1 MNREMTETTW
11 YAAMPI
17 ARRDDGMITTDEP
30 VECATA
36 DAAVECARQM
46 SVLPYYIGAAAFT
59 CHGDPAG
66 RFETEYL
73 KRFGSIGGGASRHP
87 PSA

>member
-1 MNREMTETTW
+1 MTDRTIW
-11 YAAMPI
+11 FAAMPI
-17 ARRDDGMITTDEP
+17 VRRDDGMITTDEP

-66 RFETEYL
+66 RYDTQYL
-73 KRFGSIGGGASRHP
+73 RRFGSMGGGVSRRTL
-87 PSA
+87 SA